1 MRFKLNTLIGASA
14 LALLVS
20 GCAAPTAQSTASAPA
35 PAVAVAAAPA
45 VAPASVQPAATLPHV
60 VVLATGGT
68 IAGAGASAANSAT

>member
-35 PAVAVAAAPA
+35 PAVAVAAAPL
-45 VAPASVQPAATLPHV
+45 SLIH
-60 VVLATGGT
+60 
-68 IAGAGASAANSAT
+68 I